1 MGSVTIISIITA
13 HEKVDIDFLIV
24 GSYLRQPCH
33 ANISD
38 TMEDAVQA
46 RGEPTHRYHADGS
59 SILILSWVK
68 MACAPILTLAKM
80 DLTTRSNI

>member
-1 MGSVTIISIITA
+1 
-13 HEKVDIDFLIV
+13 
-24 GSYLRQPCH
+24 
-33 ANISD
+33 
-38 TMEDAVQA
+38 MEDAVQA